1 VEAVPS
7 ESVQLDSAPQRASQ
21 THDSVRLSSH
31 LIWFI
36 DVKTQLP
43 LRGNKLRLVFI
54 DLYIF
59 EFVVY
64 ETDES
69 RYSLGTDDYDAADK
83 RTVHE
88 TLDETEDVLHTT
100 SCLGLWVVVQLLIV
114 GKKMISIVFLT
125 DNRNHT
131 TFLDYIVL
139 WPITCIRV

>member
-1 VEAVPS
+1 M
-7 ESVQLDSAPQRASQ
+7 
-21 THDSVRLSSH
+21 
-31 LIWFI
+31 
-36 DVKTQLP
+36 TQLP
-43 LRGNKLRLVFI
+43 LRGNKLQLEFI

-139 WPITCIRV
+139 

>member
-1 VEAVPS
+1 M
-7 ESVQLDSAPQRASQ
+7 
-21 THDSVRLSSH
+21 
-31 LIWFI
+31 
-36 DVKTQLP
+36 
-43 LRGNKLRLVFI
+43 
-54 DLYIF
+54 YIF

-139 WPITCIRV
+139 